1 MPLIQCH
8 LSKPLS
14 PERKQRL
21 LADLVDATTRTLGAD
36 PGTITIV
43 LHEHEAANVRE
54 LAFIP
59 AHQSKP
65 GG

>member
-21 LADLVDATTRTLGAD
+21 MAGLVDATTRTLGAD

-43 LHEHEAANVRE
+43 LHEHDAGNVRE
-54 LAFIP
+54 LAFVP
-59 AHQSKP
+59 ASDGNP
-65 GG
+65 GS

>member
-8 LSKPLS
+8 LSRPLP

-21 LADLVDATTRTLGAD
+21 MAGLVDATTRTLGAD
-36 PGTITIV
+36 PSTVTIV
-43 LHEHEAANVRE
+43 LHEHDAANVRE
-54 LAFIP
+54 LAFVP
-59 AHQSKP
+59 AGEREP